1 MQISSVWPDQ
11 IFEQVS
17 PATPSGTPCT
27 HAQSILN
34 FNNATKMAIRKE
46 DARLKQQVTDR
57 HLSEIAAEIIDW
69 EALAPYLSLKEAEI
83 EEIKQDF
90 STSKKQKVGLLRVWR
105 ERYGDEATYQC
116 LIQAARD
123 SHNAKLASHINE
135 LLGK

>member
-1 MQISSVWPDQ
+1 
-11 IFEQVS
+11 
-17 PATPSGTPCT
+17 
-27 HAQSILN
+27 
-34 FNNATKMAIRKE
+34 MAIRKE

-116 LIQAARD
+116 LIQAAQD
-123 SHNAKLASHINE
+123 SHNVKLASHINE